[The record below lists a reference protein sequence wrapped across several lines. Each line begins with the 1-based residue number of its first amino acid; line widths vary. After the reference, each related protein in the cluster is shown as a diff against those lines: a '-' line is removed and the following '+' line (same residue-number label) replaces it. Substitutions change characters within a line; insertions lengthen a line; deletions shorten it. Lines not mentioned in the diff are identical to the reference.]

1 GLPQDRTLHF
11 GVECNF
17 AGLPDGQDNR
27 YFSDESGQ
35 RLGHFGESLDLGD
48 IQSLKLTDEWLGLEV
63 GVSFDQPGGI
73 FAYPVQTVSQ
83 SESGFELVHQS
94 VCVQPHW
101 MIRGDSNGRW
111 ACRMNL
117 NLQTGA
123 VETEQAENEAIA
135 SN

>member
-1 GLPQDRTLHF
+1 
-11 GVECNF
+11 
-17 AGLPDGQDNR
+17 
-27 YFSDESGQ
+27 
-35 RLGHFGESLDLGD
+35 
-48 IQSLKLTDEWLGLEV
+48 
-63 GVSFDQPGGI
+63 GGI

-117 NLQTGA
+117 NLQTGT